1 MRVFL
6 ATLGCPKNVVDSEN
20 MAAQLALTRHEIVE
34 DPRQADVI
42 IVNTCGFI
50 EPARRES
57 LEVLRELTRGKRRR
71 QRVIAAGCLAQRWGT
86 RLLKEM
92 PAVDALLSTRRW
104 DEITRLVDVLSS
116 RTSPGEPIAW
126 LDGVLN
132 MEKMPAPGRPF
143 AGPSAYLKI
152 ADGCSASCSFCSI
165 PLIKGPARSRPR
177 EHIVAEARELVD
189 AGAREL
195 ILIAQDITAYGADLG
210 IEDALPDL
218 IEHILKAVPELDWLR
233 LMYAYPQRIT
243 PRLIEVMAGHPQVC
257 HYLDI
262 PLQHGH
268 PEVLRR
274 MRRPHDLDKVL
285 AQIEALRAAM
295 PDIALRTSLI
305 VGFPGETE
313 AEFQTLLEF
322 VDAIAFDWVGAFVF
336 SPEEG
341 TPAAAMPGQV
351 PDEVKQTRYAQL
363 MERQQ
368 SISLRR
374 NQEQVGRILDMLVEG
389 VGDGISVGRTYRD
402 APEIDGLILVE
413 GEAEVGDFL
422 PVRVISASEYDLW
435 GEWVSQ
441 ETGRRR

>member
-1 MRVFL
+1 MRVFI

-20 MAAQLALTRHEIVE
+20 MAAQLALAHHEIVE

-50 EPARRES
+50 EPACRES

-71 QRVIAAGCLAQRWGT
+71 QQVIAAGCLAQRWGT
-86 RLLKEM
+86 RLLDEV
-92 PAVDALLSTRRW
+92 PAVDALLSTRRL
-104 DEITRLVDVLSS
+104 DEITRLVDVLAN
-116 RTSPGEPIAW
+116 RTSPGEPLAW
-126 LDGVLN
+126 LDGTLDL
-132 MEKMPAPGRPF
+132 EKMPAPGRPF

-165 PLIKGPARSRPR
+165 PLIKGPARSRPM

-189 AGAREL
+189 AGAREI
-195 ILIAQDITAYGADLG
+195 ILIAQDITSYGADRG
-210 IEDALPDL
+210 MEDALPEL
-218 IEHILKAVPELDWLR
+218 IERILRAVPELDWLR
-233 LMYAYPQRIT
+233 LMYAYPQRIS
-243 PRLIEVMAGHPQVC
+243 PRLIEVMASHPQIC

-268 PEVLRR
+268 PDVLRR
-274 MRRPHDLDKVL
+274 MRRPHDLDKVM

-341 TPAAAMPGQV
+341 TPAAEMPGQV
-351 PDEVKQTRYAQL
+351 PEEVKQARYAQL

-368 SISLRR
+368 AISLRR
-374 NQEQVGRILDMLVEG
+374 NQEQVGRVLEMLVEG

-413 GEAEVGDFL
+413 GEAEVGDLL
-422 PVRVISASEYDLW
+422 PVRVTAASEYDLW
-435 GEWVSQ
+435 GEWVAQ
-441 ETGRRR
+441 ETRRR

>member
-1 MRVFL
+1 MRVFI

-20 MAAQLALTRHEIVE
+20 MAAQLALAHHEIVE

-71 QRVIAAGCLAQRWGT
+71 QRVIAAGCLAQRWGS
-86 RLLKEM
+86 RLLNEV
-92 PAVDALLSTRRW
+92 PAVDALISTRRL
-104 DEITRLVDVLSS
+104 DEITRLVDVLAN
-116 RTSPGEPIAW
+116 RTSPGEPLAW
-126 LDGVLN
+126 LDGTLN
-132 MEKMPAPGRPF
+132 LEKMPAPGRPF
-143 AGPSAYLKI
+143 AGPSVYLKI

-165 PLIKGPARSRPR
+165 PLIKGPARSRPM

-189 AGAREL
+189 AGAREI
-195 ILIAQDITAYGADLG
+195 ILIAQDITSYGADRG
-210 IEDALPDL
+210 MEDALPEL
-218 IEHILKAVPELDWLR
+218 IERILRAVPELDWLR
-233 LMYAYPQRIT
+233 LMYAYPQRIS

-268 PEVLRR
+268 PDVLRR
-274 MRRPHDLDKVL
+274 MRRPHDLDKVM

-313 AEFQTLLEF
+313 TEFQTLLEF

-341 TPAAAMPGQV
+341 TPAAEMPGQV
-351 PDEVKQTRYAQL
+351 PEEVKQARYAQL

-368 SISLRR
+368 AISLRR
-374 NQEQVGRILDMLVEG
+374 NQEQVGRVLEMLVEG

-413 GEAEVGDFL
+413 GEAEVGDLL
-422 PVRVISASEYDLW
+422 PVRVTAASEYDLW
-435 GEWVSQ
+435 GEWVAQ
-441 ETGRRR
+441 ETRRR

>member
-1 MRVFL
+1 MRIFI

-20 MAAQLALTRHEIVE
+20 MAAQLALAHHDIVE
-34 DPRQADVI
+34 DPRRADVI

-57 LEVLRELTRGKRRR
+57 LDVLRELTRGKRRR

-86 RLLKEM
+86 RLFQEA
-92 PAVDALLSTRRW
+92 PAVDALLGTRRW

-116 RTSPGEPIAW
+116 RTSPGEPLAW
-126 LDGVLN
+126 LDGSLD

-165 PLIKGPARSRPR
+165 PLIKGPARSRPM
-177 EHIVAEARELVD
+177 EHIVAEARELVE

-195 ILIAQDITAYGADLG
+195 ILIAQDITSYGADLG
-210 IEDALPDL
+210 MEDALPDL
-218 IEHILKAVPELDWLR
+218 IERILRAVPELDWLR
-233 LMYAYPQRIT
+233 LMYAYPQRIS
-243 PRLIEVMAGHPQVC
+243 PRLIEVMAAHPQVC

-274 MRRPHDLDKVL
+274 MRRPHDLDKVM

-313 AEFQTLLEF
+313 TEFQALLEF
-322 VDAIAFDWVGAFVF
+322 VDAISFDWVGAFIF

-341 TPAAAMPGQV
+341 TPAAEMPGQV
-351 PDEVKQTRYAQL
+351 PAEVKQARYAQL

-368 SISLRR
+368 AISLRR
-374 NQEQVGRILDMLVEG
+374 NQEQVGRVLDMLVEG

-413 GEAEVGDFL
+413 GEAGVGDLL
-422 PVRVISASEYDLW
+422 PVRVTSASEYDLW
-435 GEWVSQ
+435 GEWVAQ
-441 ETGRRR
+441 ETRRR